1 MVSLLLTAAMMTAFG
16 ENVTPGNAWRGCPRR
31 SRWMRRT
38 SSAAAG
44 TNSAAV
50 GAAR

>member
-1 MVSLLLTAAMMTAFG
+1 MVSMLLTAAMMTAFG
-16 ENVTPGNAWRGCPRR
+16 EKVTPGNAWRGCPRR

-38 SSAAAG
+38 SSAAARE
-44 TNSAAV
+44 SSVAV